1 MNELFEAK
9 MAELQEIRELIN
21 TGRCHK
27 RELLENLVEEQLF
40 KVHLRISQDGKEQT
54 IEDRIKTWMQQVRKM
69 FGELAE
75 QMADMN
81 TRIAA
86 I

>member
-1 MNELFEAK
+1 MNGGDANKKGDKKLSGIALKMNELFEAK

-40 KVHLRISQDGKEQT
+40 KVHLRSS
-54 IEDRIKTWMQQVRKM
+54 
-69 FGELAE
+69 
-75 QMADMN
+75 
-81 TRIAA
+81 
-86 I
+86 

>member
-1 MNELFEAK
+1 MNGHDANKKGDKKLSGIALKMNELFEAK

-40 KVHLRISQDGKEQT
+40 KVHLRSS
-54 IEDRIKTWMQQVRKM
+54 
-69 FGELAE
+69 
-75 QMADMN
+75 
-81 TRIAA
+81 
-86 I
+86 